1 MEATDYSAAAAT
13 NYDYTN
19 TTGADYATY
28 DPNATATIPPSDP
41 YAGLNDEQR
50 AALEEEFRAELAKT
64 EEEIQTLKQVL
75 ASKTKHA
82 QELKRKLGISAW
94 QEWAGD
100 LTQGVKNLQE
110 TTAAGGLAET
120 IGSFTAPAYQK
131 TAETLS
137 GVTEKTS
144 SLFGGLGG
152 GLMKKVGD
160 LKSTTAFKSF
170 EERVGGT
177 IGAVKSKMT
186 GSRSNSTNSFEEALN
201 SMEQQ
206 RTQQP
211 TGTGHQPSI
220 PPTIPESNGKS

>member
-110 TTAAGGLAET
+110 TTA
-120 IGSFTAPAYQK
+120 YQK